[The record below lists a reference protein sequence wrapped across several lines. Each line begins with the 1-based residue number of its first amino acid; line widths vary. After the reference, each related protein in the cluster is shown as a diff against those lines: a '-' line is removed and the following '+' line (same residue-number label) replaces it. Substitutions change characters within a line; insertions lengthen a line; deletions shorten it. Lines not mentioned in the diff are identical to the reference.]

1 MLPLILAAASLSLKL
16 FRVRVQVRCRLP
28 IQGSSRAAER
38 AAHDLM
44 AGFCR
49 RAPVCAVMNDDTYR
63 IAVGLEL
70 DRRMRPY
77 DDKLMDYNSPAFE
90 RGFAAGESCQPRLA
104 DDHTMSD
111 VERARYREG
120 WLMGSCEPDAWT
132 NRTRVGAQ
140 HDRPPNLC

>member
-1 MLPLILAAASLSLKL
+1 
-16 FRVRVQVRCRLP
+16 
-28 IQGSSRAAER
+28 
-38 AAHDLM
+38 
-44 AGFCR
+44 
-49 RAPVCAVMNDDTYR
+49 MNDDTYR

-70 DRRMRPY
+70 GRRMRPY

-120 WLMGSCEPDAWT
+120 WLMGSSEPDAWT
-132 NRTRVGAQ
+132 NRTRVGGQ